1 MHSTAAIVFS
11 LVLITVGMLYVALRR
26 QLSNNASLA
35 LSSLVTVVVFSST
48 SGVWFVLKNEIPP
61 PPLAMEPMTIEQV
74 MEEKQQHLTG
84 NPNDAK
90 AWFELGQL
98 YMGRY
103 EFDSATTCFDYA
115 IRLSKAPYA
124 GQFAALATAQYYQH
138 SQTITADVQRLLD
151 ITLEMD
157 PFNET
162 ALQLIASDHFMS
174 ARYEQAI
181 AHWTMI
187 LDSDRLGVDR
197 AKVIGSINQALS
209 FIR

>member
-1 MHSTAAIVFS
+1 MQSTAAILFS
-11 LVLITVGMLYVALRR
+11 LVLITAGILYVALRR

-35 LSSLVTVVVFSST
+35 LSSLATVVVFT
-48 SGVWFVLKNEIPP
+48 LASGVWFLLKDEIPL
-61 PPLAMEPMTIEQV
+61 PPLAMKPMTIEQV
-74 MEEKQQHLTG
+74 MEEKQQHLTD

-98 YMGRY
+98 YMGQY

-124 GQFAALATAQYYQH
+124 GQFAALAAAQYYQH
-138 SQTITADVQRLLD
+138 SQTITADVQGLLD

-162 ALQLIASDHFMS
+162 ALQLMASDHFMS

-181 AHWTMI
+181 AHWTMV
-187 LDSDRLGVDR
+187 LDSNRLGVDR
-197 AKVIGSINQALS
+197 AKVIDSINQAQS

>member
-1 MHSTAAIVFS
+1 MQSTMAILFS
-11 LVLITVGMLYVALRR
+11 LLLITAGILYVSLRK

-35 LSSLVTVVVFSST
+35 LSSLATTVVFVLASS
-48 SGVWFVLKNEIPP
+48 VWFALKDETPSPP
-61 PPLAMEPMTIEQV
+61 VAMQPMTIEQV
-74 MEEKQQHLTG
+74 MEEKQQHLTDS
-84 NPNDAK
+84 PNDSK

-98 YMGRY
+98 YMEQY

-124 GQFAALATAQYYQH
+124 GQYSALATAQYYQH
-138 SQTITADVQRLLD
+138 SQTITSDVQRLLD
-151 ITLEMD
+151 ISLEMD

-197 AKVIGSINQALS
+197 AKIIASINQAQS